1 MLYKGVLTFES
12 VDEIMKCDIQLKA
25 TEQHF
30 AVVLVYYSVQSGL
43 TLESVDELVSIA
55 FHSFA
60 CHLLRVD
67 PFVRNKPLM
76 KYLVYLLKSIKN
88 V

>member
-60 CHLLRVD
+60 CHLLAVTR
-67 PFVRNKPLM
+67 
-76 KYLVYLLKSIKN
+76 
-88 V
+88 

>member
-1 MLYKGVLTFES
+1 MLYKVVLTFES

-60 CHLLRVD
+60 CHLLAVTR
-67 PFVRNKPLM
+67 
-76 KYLVYLLKSIKN
+76 
-88 V
+88 